1 MIGSNALGKPF
12 ALSGLLA
19 CAAFF
24 WTTLSPREAHARACS
39 VATDC
44 PLGFECEPDGTGADG
59 GVAGSCISLSCQSDS
74 DCGPGTRCYLDMGT
88 ECVTAPDGGSS
99 CSPGSAC
106 VPQWDA
112 PCEVDSDCGPGF
124 TCSGSSGYYQCGP
137 NQANVVL
144 APYETSMTI
153 PCSAVPMPPLLPP
166 ADSGFPTIPPICDPG
181 STCLSITSKTCVAQ
195 QTPSSCTV
203 ASECPSTWTCQC
215 PMTCGGGGVEIPAT
229 DAGESTVDAG
239 CTNACVPPNSDLA
252 PFLCAGGAEAPSVGG
267 TLGSAPVE
275 GGTTPGTG
283 PGASPGPATA
293 TSPGSHGGC
302 QIGSGDATTGWTLGA
317 LGALAWAFRRRART
331 RAAR

>member
-19 CAAFF
+19 CAAFLS
-24 WTTLSPREAHARACS
+24 TALSPREAHARACTV

-44 PLGFECEPDGTGADG
+44 PLGFDCEPDGTGADG
-59 GVAGSCISLSCQSDS
+59 GVAGSCTSLPCQSDS

-137 NQANVVL
+137 NQANVML

-153 PCSAVPMPPLLPP
+153 PCSAVPTPPLLPQ
-166 ADSGFPTIPPICDPG
+166 ADSGFPAIPPICQPG

-203 ASECPSTWTCQC
+203 ALECPSTWTCQC

-229 DAGESTVDAG
+229 DAGESSVDAG

-252 PFLCAGGAEAPSVGG
+252 TFLCAGGAEAPSVGNTTAPAPAG
-267 TLGSAPVE
+267 GDAGSSPSS
-275 GGTTPGTG
+275 
-283 PGASPGPATA
+283 GASPEGP
-293 TSPGSHGGC
+293 SSGSSHGGC
-302 QIGSGDATTGWTLGA
+302 QIGAGDTTTGWALGA
-317 LGALAWAFRRRART
+317 LGALAWVCCRRAR
-331 RAAR
+331 RRPAR